1 LQLNIIEKNNMKKKY
16 TYNNSQSWKSKNKK
30 PKRKSSNKN
39 KRSFVG
45 RILKNK
51 KLWISVFI
59 LIVLGFISI
68 LAVLSWYSKDLPN
81 PDQLMSRQVP
91 QSTIIYDR
99 TGENVLYEI
108 HGDEKRTMVTLEQI
122 PNYVE
127 QATIAIEDKNFYEH
141 GGFSLWA
148 IARTVITNVLYN
160 RKAGG
165 STLTQQ
171 LVKNAILTPEKS
183 YSRKI
188 KELILS
194 YKLEK
199 QFSKDAILQMYLN
212 EIPYGS
218 NAYGVEA
225 ASKKYFGKSVS
236 EINIAEA
243 AILAALPQAPSL
255 YSPYNHDKETLL
267 GRQRYIIDLM
277 KKQGYINAEEAQ
289 KAKDYELS
297 FQTPTTDIKAPHF
310 VMYVKQVLA
319 EKYGEKLVEQGGL
332 RIYTTLDLYKQE
344 IAEEV
349 ISEKAE
355 NNLES
360 WSASNASLV
369 SIDPKNG
376 QVLTMVGS
384 KDYFNEDIDG
394 QFNVSLSPRQP
405 GSSLKPFVYASLF
418 EKGYNPNTIVFD
430 VVTNFSTSNNTYTP
444 HNYNLKE
451 LGPVSI
457 RKSLAGSLNIP
468 AVKALYLSGLDNVL
482 NLLNNSNY
490 TTLEDKSRFGLSL
503 VLGGGEVK
511 LLEHVN
517 AYSIF
522 AREGEIHPINIILKV
537 EDPDGKILE
546 EFKDETKKVLST
558 NVSRMINSILTDN
571 EARAYAFGATN
582 PLHFPDRPVAAKTGT
597 TNDYKDAWTIGY
609 TPSLVTGVWVGNN
622 DNTEMK
628 RGAGGSTVAA
638 PIWNEY
644 MKRVLG
650 DTPVEEFNKPEIKKT
665 GKEIIDG
672 TIDFSKTLK
681 IDTASGFLATEFT
694 PESFIEEKSFA
705 SYHSILY
712 YVDKEH
718 PLSERPTNPEKDPQ
732 FKAWENAVQDWAKK
746 LSEEEL
752 SENNNLILETPPTKE
767 DNLHLP
773 ENIPSLRVL
782 NFNDNQTLRNSI
794 LNIDVKVGA
803 PRGVA
808 RVEYYINNNLLE
820 NKDNFPFSLSRD
832 ISFLNNDSYELLVR
846 VCDDIDNCASQT
858 LNFTLD
864 LNQNNNQS
872 ANISL
877 ISPSNGLVLS
887 AIDFPL
893 SISLKIENP
902 SKVSTI
908 NTYIENRDTKD
919 KTKVLIKNSPG
930 TKNLNMSWEEKPTA
944 GTYDFWVT
952 ANTWSGVEINTE
964 KRLLTIN

>member
-1 LQLNIIEKNNMKKKY
+1 MKKKY
-16 TYNNSQSWKSKNKK
+16 TYNSSQSWKSKNKK
-30 PKRKSSNKN
+30 FKKRNSNKN
-39 KRSFVG
+39 KNSFI
-45 RILKNK
+45 RHIFTNK
-51 KLWISVFI
+51 KFWFI
-59 LIVLGFISI
+59 IFLLIILGFLII
-68 LAVLSWYSKDLPN
+68 FALFSWYSRDLPN
-81 PDQLMSRQVP
+81 PNQLMSRQIP

-99 TGENVLYEI
+99 TGESILYEI
-108 HGDEKRTMVTLEQI
+108 HGDEKRTMVTLEEI
-122 PNYVE
+122 PDYVE

-148 IARTVITNVLYN
+148 IARTAITNILYN
-160 RKAGG
+160 QKAGG

-171 LVKNAILTPEKS
+171 FVKNAILTPEKS

-199 QFSKDAILQMYLN
+199 QFSKDNILQMYLN

-267 GRQRYIIDLM
+267 GRQHYIIDLM
-277 KKQGYINAEEAQ
+277 QKQGYINTEEAQ
-289 KAKDYELS
+289 KAKKYELS
-297 FQTPTTDIKAPHF
+297 FQAPTTDIKAPHF
-310 VMYVKQVLA
+310 VMYVKQVLS
-319 EKYGEKLVEQGGL
+319 EKYGEKMIEQGGL

-349 ISEKAE
+349 ISEKTKA
-355 NNLES
+355 NLEN
-360 WSASNASLV
+360 WDAENASLV

-376 QVLTMVGS
+376 QVLAMVGS
-384 KDYFNEDIDG
+384 KDYFSEDIDG
-394 QFNVSLSPRQP
+394 QFNVALSPRQP
-405 GSSLKPFVYASLF
+405 GSSLKPMVYASLF
-418 EKGYNPNTIVFD
+418 EKGYNPNTILFD
-430 VVTNFSTSNNTYTP
+430 VVTDFSTSADTYTP

-482 NLLNNSNY
+482 NLLNNANY
-490 TTLEDKSRFGLSL
+490 TTLEDRSRFGLSL

-522 AREGEIHPINIILKV
+522 AREGEIHPISIILKV
-537 EDPDGKILE
+537 EDSNGKVLE
-546 EFKDETKKVLST
+546 EFKNETKKVLST

-571 EARAYAFGATN
+571 EARTYAFGAN
-582 PLHFPDRPVAAKTGT
+582 NYLHFTNRPVAAKTGT

-622 DNTEMK
+622 NNTEMK
-628 RGAGGSTVAA
+628 RGAGGSVVAA

-650 DTPVEEFNKPEIKKT
+650 DTPIEEFNKPEIKKT
-665 GKEIIDG
+665 GKAIIDG
-672 TIDFSKTLK
+672 TIDFSQTIK

-694 PESFIEEKSFA
+694 PESFIEEKKFA

-712 YVDKEH
+712 YIDKEH
-718 PLSERPTNPEKDPQ
+718 PLSEVPTNPEKDPQ
-732 FKAWENAVQDWAKK
+732 FKSWENSVQEWAKSIEK
-746 LSEEEL
+746 ENL
-752 SENNNLILETPPTKE
+752 SENNDLILEPPPTKK

-773 ENIPSLRVL
+773 ENIPSLKIL
-782 NFNDNQTLRNSI
+782 NFNNNQILKDSI
-794 LNIDVKVGA
+794 LNIDVKVSA
-803 PRGVA
+803 PRGVD

-820 NKDNFPFSLSRD
+820 NKDGYPFSLSRD
-832 ISFLNNDSYELLVR
+832 ISFLNNDSYELLIR
-846 VCDDIDNCASQT
+846 VCDDVDNCTNQT

-864 LNQNNNQS
+864 LKQNNNQK
-872 ANISL
+872 NVDISL
-877 ISPSNGLVLS
+877 VSPSNGLVLS
-887 AIDFPL
+887 TIDFPL

-902 SKVSTI
+902 TKITTI
-908 NTYIENRDTKD
+908 NTYIENRETNNKI
-919 KTKVLIKNSPG
+919 KVLARNSPG
-930 TKNLNMSWEEKPTA
+930 TKNLNMSWEEKPA
-944 GTYDFWVT
+944 SGTYDFWLT
-952 ANTWSGVEINTE
+952 ADTWSGVKVSTE
-964 KRLLTIN
+964 KILLTIN